1 MTKKMTEE
9 IKYLNVN
16 ELKPFEEHPFKVRID
31 EEMDELVESI
41 KENGVVS
48 PIIARPHKDGGYEI
62 ISGHRRA
69 KACEILQLEQAPVIV
84 KDIDDD
90 TAVIL
95 VVDSNLNRENIL
107 PSEKA
112 FAYQMKLE
120 AIKRKAGRPTKEKMR
135 NLDGKVV
142 STVGDENCGQ
152 FVHNK
157 LDPKT
162 RDLLGVEAG
171 ESGRQVQRYI
181 RLTNLIE
188 PLLTMVDEK
197 QIAMTAAVELSYLGS
212 KEQAQ
217 VMEVID
223 AEATAPSIAQAIKI
237 HNFSKEGKL
246 SPAVIESIMQE
257 EKSPKRKV
265 TIGED
270 KINRY
275 FPKSYTK
282 EQIEETVLK
291 LIQGWYRKRQQSHE
305 R

>member
-181 RLTNLIE
+181 RLTNLID
-188 PLLTMVDEK
+188 PLLTVVDEK

>member
-1 MTKKMTEE
+1 MTNKITDE

-31 EEMDELVESI
+31 EEMDELVDSI

-120 AIKRKAGRPTKEKMR
+120 AIKRKAGRPTKD
-135 NLDGKVV
+135 NLCQ
-142 STVGDENCGQ
+142 VGTDLVGVRSDELVAENT
-152 FVHNK
+152 
-157 LDPKT
+157 D
-162 RDLLGVEAG
+162 DSA
-171 ESGRQVQRYI
+171 RQVQRYI
-181 RLTNLIE
+181 RLTNLID

-217 VMEVID
+217 VMEIID
-223 AEATAPSIAQAIKI
+223 AEATAPAIAQAIKI

-265 TIGED
+265 TISED

-275 FPKSYTK
+275 FPKNYTK
-282 EQIEETVLK
+282 EQIEETVLR
-291 LIQGWYRKRQQSHE
+291 LIQGWYKKRQQTHE

>member
-1 MTKKMTEE
+1 MTKKITEE
-9 IKYLNVN
+9 IKYLNVD
-16 ELKPFEEHPFKVRID
+16 ELKPFEEHPFKVHID

-41 KENGVVS
+41 KENGLVS

-62 ISGHRRA
+62 ISGHRRV
-69 KACEILQLEQAPVIV
+69 KACEILQLKQAPVIV

-120 AIKRKAGRPTKEKMR
+120 AIKRKAGRPTKDNVCQIGTDLIGIR
-135 NLDGKVV
+135 
-142 STVGDENCGQ
+142 SDELVAENT
-152 FVHNK
+152 
-157 LDPKT
+157 D
-162 RDLLGVEAG
+162 DSA
-171 ESGRQVQRYI
+171 RQVQRYI
-181 RLTNLIE
+181 RLTNLID

-217 VMEVID
+217 VMDVID
-223 AEATAPSIAQAIKI
+223 AEATAPSIAQATKI

-257 EKSPKRKV
+257 EKSLKRKV
-265 TIGED
+265 TISED

-275 FPKSYTK
+275 FPKNYTK
-282 EQIEETVLK
+282 EQIEETVLR
-291 LIQGWYRKRQQSHE
+291 LIKGWYKKRHQSHE

>member
-69 KACEILQLEQAPVIV
+69 KACEILQLKQAPVIV

-142 STVGDENCGQ
+142 STVVDENSRQ
-152 FVHNK
+152 FVGNLESADIVGK
-157 LDPKT
+157 D
-162 RDLLGVEAG
+162 AG

-181 RLTNLIE
+181 RLTNLID

-237 HNFSKEGKL
+237 HNFSREGKL

>member
-1 MTKKMTEE
+1 MTNKITDE

-181 RLTNLIE
+181 RLTNLID

>member
-120 AIKRKAGRPTKEKMR
+120 AIKRKAGRPTKD
-135 NLDGKVV
+135 NLCQ
-142 STVGDENCGQ
+142 VGTDLVGVRSDELVAENT
-152 FVHNK
+152 
-157 LDPKT
+157 D
-162 RDLLGVEAG
+162 DSA
-171 ESGRQVQRYI
+171 RQVQRYI
-181 RLTNLIE
+181 RLTNLID

-217 VMEVID
+217 VMEIID

-265 TIGED
+265 TISED

-275 FPKSYTK
+275 FPKNYTK
-282 EQIEETVLK
+282 EQIEETVLR
-291 LIQGWYRKRQQSHE
+291 LIQGWYKKRQQTHE

>member
-1 MTKKMTEE
+1 MNKKMTEE

-48 PIIARPHKDGGYEI
+48 PIIARQHKDGGYEI

-120 AIKRKAGRPTKEKMR
+120 AIKRKAGRPTKESMR
-135 NLDGKVV
+135 NLDGKIV
-142 STVGDENCGQ
+142 STVVDENSRQ
-152 FVHNK
+152 FVGNLESADIVGK
-157 LDPKT
+157 D
-162 RDLLGVEAG
+162 AG

-181 RLTNLIE
+181 RLTNLID

-223 AEATAPSIAQAIKI
+223 AEATAPSIAQATKI

-257 EKSPKRKV
+257 EKSPNRKV

-282 EQIEETVLK
+282 DQIEETVLR
-291 LIQGWYRKRQQSHE
+291 LIQGWYKKRQQSHE

>member
-1 MTKKMTEE
+1 MTNKITDE

-31 EEMDELVESI
+31 EEMDELVDSI

-120 AIKRKAGRPTKEKMR
+120 VIKRKAGRPTKD
-135 NLDGKVV
+135 NLYQ
-142 STVGDENCGQ
+142 VGTELVGVRSDELVAENT
-152 FVHNK
+152 
-157 LDPKT
+157 D
-162 RDLLGVEAG
+162 DSA
-171 ESGRQVQRYI
+171 RQVQRYI
-181 RLTNLIE
+181 RLTNLID

-217 VMEVID
+217 VMEIID

-265 TIGED
+265 TISED

-275 FPKSYTK
+275 FPKNYTK
-282 EQIEETVLK
+282 EQIEETVLR
-291 LIQGWYRKRQQSHE
+291 LIQGWYKKRQQTHE

>member
-1 MTKKMTEE
+1 MTKKITEE
-9 IKYLNVN
+9 IKYLNVD

-41 KENGVVS
+41 KENGLVS

-62 ISGHRRA
+62 ISGHRRV
-69 KACEILQLEQAPVIV
+69 KACEILQLKQAPVIV

-120 AIKRKAGRPTKEKMR
+120 AIKRKAGRPTKDNVCQIGTDLIGIR
-135 NLDGKVV
+135 
-142 STVGDENCGQ
+142 SDELVAENT
-152 FVHNK
+152 
-157 LDPKT
+157 D
-162 RDLLGVEAG
+162 DSA
-171 ESGRQVQRYI
+171 RQVQRYI
-181 RLTNLIE
+181 RLTNLID

-217 VMEVID
+217 VMDVID
-223 AEATAPSIAQAIKI
+223 AEATAPSIAQATKI

-257 EKSPKRKV
+257 EKSLKRKV
-265 TIGED
+265 TISED

-275 FPKSYTK
+275 FPKNYTK
-282 EQIEETVLK
+282 EQIEETVLR
-291 LIQGWYRKRQQSHE
+291 LIKGWYKKRHQSHE

>member
-9 IKYLNVN
+9 IKYLNVS

-41 KENGVVS
+41 RDNGVVS
-48 PIIARPHKDGGYEI
+48 PIIARPHKDGGFEI

-69 KACEILQLEQAPVIV
+69 KACKILQFEQAPVIV

-135 NLDGKVV
+135 NLDGKIV
-142 STVGDENCGQ
+142 STVGDENACQVGTDLIG
-152 FVHNK
+152 VRSDK
-157 LDPKT
+157 LVAENAD
-162 RDLLGVEAG
+162 DSA
-171 ESGRQVQRYI
+171 RQIQRYI
-181 RLTNLIE
+181 RLTNLID

-223 AEATAPSIAQAIKI
+223 AEATAPSIAQATKI

-282 EQIEETVLK
+282 KQIEETVLK
-291 LIQGWYRKRQQSHE
+291 LIQGWYKKRQQSQE

>member
-31 EEMDELVESI
+31 EEMDELVDSI

-69 KACEILQLEQAPVIV
+69 KACEILQLKQAPVIV

-142 STVGDENCGQ
+142 STVVDENSRQ
-152 FVHNK
+152 FVGNLESADIVGK
-157 LDPKT
+157 D
-162 RDLLGVEAG
+162 AG

-181 RLTNLIE
+181 RLTNLID

-282 EQIEETVLK
+282 EQIEETVLR
-291 LIQGWYRKRQQSHE
+291 LIQGWYKKRQQSHE

>member
-1 MTKKMTEE
+1 MTKITEE

-31 EEMDELVESI
+31 EEMDELVDSI
-41 KENGVVS
+41 RENGVVS

-69 KACEILQLEQAPVIV
+69 KACEILQFEQAPVIV

-120 AIKRKAGRPTKEKMR
+120 AIKRKAGRPTKESMQ
-135 NLDGKVV
+135 NLD
-142 STVGDENCGQ
+142 ENSRQ
-152 FVHNK
+152 FVGNLESADIVGK
-157 LDPKT
+157 
-162 RDLLGVEAG
+162 EAG

-181 RLTNLIE
+181 RLTNLID

-223 AEATAPSIAQAIKI
+223 AEATAPSIAQATKI
-237 HNFSKEGKL
+237 HNFSREGKL

-257 EKSPKRKV
+257 EKAPKRKV
-265 TIGED
+265 TISED

-275 FPKSYTK
+275 FPKSYSQ
-282 EQIEETVLK
+282 EQIEETVLR
-291 LIQGWYRKRQQSHE
+291 LIQGWYKKRQQSHE

>member
-1 MTKKMTEE
+1 MNKKMTEE

-62 ISGHRRA
+62 ISGHRRV

-142 STVGDENCGQ
+142 STVVDENVGQ
-152 FVHNK
+152 IVPNLIGK
-157 LDPKT
+157 RST
-162 RDLLGVEAG
+162 EIIGEQSG
-171 ESGRQVQRYI
+171 ESYKQVQRYI
-181 RLTNLIE
+181 RLTNLID

-223 AEATAPSIAQAIKI
+223 AEATAPSIAQATKI

-265 TIGED
+265 TISED

-275 FPKSYTK
+275 FPKNYTK
-282 EQIEETVLK
+282 EQIEETVLR
-291 LIQGWYRKRQQSHE
+291 LIKGWYKKRQQSHE

>member
-223 AEATAPSIAQAIKI
+223 AEAAAPSIAQAIKI

-282 EQIEETVLK
+282 EQIEETVLR

>member
-69 KACEILQLEQAPVIV
+69 KACEILQLKQAPVIV

-142 STVGDENCGQ
+142 STVVDENSRQ
-152 FVHNK
+152 FVGNLESADIVGK
-157 LDPKT
+157 D
-162 RDLLGVEAG
+162 AG

-181 RLTNLIE
+181 RLTNLID

-246 SPAVIESIMQE
+246 SPVVIESIMQE

-282 EQIEETVLK
+282 EQIEETVLR
-291 LIQGWYRKRQQSHE
+291 LIQGWYKKRQQSHE

>member
-1 MTKKMTEE
+1 MTNKITEE
-9 IKYLNVN
+9 IKHLNVN

-31 EEMDELVESI
+31 EEMDELVDSI
-41 KENGVVS
+41 RENGVVS

-120 AIKRKAGRPTKEKMR
+120 AIKRKAGRPTKESMQ
-135 NLDGKVV
+135 NLN
-142 STVGDENCGQ
+142 ENSRQ
-152 FVHNK
+152 FVGNLESADIVGK
-157 LDPKT
+157 
-162 RDLLGVEAG
+162 EAG

-181 RLTNLIE
+181 RLTNLID

-223 AEATAPSIAQAIKI
+223 AEATAPSIAQATKI

-257 EKSPKRKV
+257 EKAPKRKV
-265 TIGED
+265 TISED

-275 FPKSYTK
+275 FPKSYSQ
-282 EQIEETVLK
+282 EQIEETVLR
-291 LIQGWYRKRQQSHE
+291 LIQGWYKKRQQSHE

>member
-181 RLTNLIE
+181 RLTYLID

>member
-1 MTKKMTEE
+1 MTNKITDE

-120 AIKRKAGRPTKEKMR
+120 AIKRKAGRPTKD
-135 NLDGKVV
+135 NLCQ
-142 STVGDENCGQ
+142 VGTDLVGVRSDELVAENT
-152 FVHNK
+152 
-157 LDPKT
+157 D
-162 RDLLGVEAG
+162 DSA
-171 ESGRQVQRYI
+171 RQVQRYI
-181 RLTNLIE
+181 RLTNLID

-265 TIGED
+265 TISED

-275 FPKSYTK
+275 FPKNYTK
-282 EQIEETVLK
+282 EQIEETVLR
-291 LIQGWYRKRQQSHE
+291 LIQGWYKKRQQTHE

>member
-1 MTKKMTEE
+1 MTNKITDE

-41 KENGVVS
+41 RENGVVS

-120 AIKRKAGRPTKEKMR
+120 AIKRKAGRPTKESLR
-135 NLDGKVV
+135 NLDGKIV
-142 STVGDENCGQ
+142 STVVDENSRQIVGNLESADI
-152 FVHNK
+152 VGK
-157 LDPKT
+157 D
-162 RDLLGVEAG
+162 AG

-181 RLTNLIE
+181 RLTNLID

-223 AEATAPSIAQAIKI
+223 AEATAPSIAQATKI

-257 EKSPKRKV
+257 EKAPKRKV
-265 TIGED
+265 TISED

-275 FPKSYTK
+275 FPKSYSQ
-282 EQIEETVLK
+282 EQIEETVLR
-291 LIQGWYRKRQQSHE
+291 LIRGWYKKRQQSHE

>member
-1 MTKKMTEE
+1 MTNKITDE

-41 KENGVVS
+41 KEHGVVS

-69 KACEILQLEQAPVIV
+69 KACEILQLEQAPVMV

-120 AIKRKAGRPTKEKMR
+120 AIKRKAGRPTKD
-135 NLDGKVV
+135 NLCQ
-142 STVGDENCGQ
+142 VGTDLVGVRSDELVAENT
-152 FVHNK
+152 
-157 LDPKT
+157 D
-162 RDLLGVEAG
+162 DSA
-171 ESGRQVQRYI
+171 RQVQRYI
-181 RLTNLIE
+181 RLTNLID

-217 VMEVID
+217 VMEIID

>member
-9 IKYLNVN
+9 IKYLNVS

-41 KENGVVS
+41 RENGVVS
-48 PIIARPHKDGGYEI
+48 PIIARPHKDGGFEI

-135 NLDGKVV
+135 NLDGKIV
-142 STVGDENCGQ
+142 STVGDENVGQ
-152 FVHNK
+152 IVPNLIGK
-157 LDPKT
+157 RST
-162 RDLLGVEAG
+162 EIIGEQSG
-171 ESGRQVQRYI
+171 ESYKQVQRYI
-181 RLTNLIE
+181 RLTNLID

-223 AEATAPSIAQAIKI
+223 AEATAPSIAQATKI

-265 TIGED
+265 TISED

-282 EQIEETVLK
+282 EQIEETVLR
-291 LIQGWYRKRQQSHE
+291 LIKGWYKKRQQSHE

>member
-181 RLTNLIE
+181 RLTNLID

-217 VMEVID
+217 VMEIID

-265 TIGED
+265 TISED

-275 FPKSYTK
+275 FPKNYTK
-282 EQIEETVLK
+282 EQIEETVLR
-291 LIQGWYRKRQQSHE
+291 LIQGWYKKRQQTHE

>member
-1 MTKKMTEE
+1 MTNKTTEE

-41 KENGVVS
+41 KENGLVS

-62 ISGHRRA
+62 ISGHRRV
-69 KACEILQLEQAPVIV
+69 KACEILQLKQAPVIV

-120 AIKRKAGRPTKEKMR
+120 AIKRKAGRPTKDNVCQIGTDLIGIR
-135 NLDGKVV
+135 
-142 STVGDENCGQ
+142 SDELVAENT
-152 FVHNK
+152 
-157 LDPKT
+157 D
-162 RDLLGVEAG
+162 DSA
-171 ESGRQVQRYI
+171 RQVQRYI
-181 RLTNLIE
+181 RLTNLID

-217 VMEVID
+217 VMDVID
-223 AEATAPSIAQAIKI
+223 AEATAPSIAQATKI

-257 EKSPKRKV
+257 EKSLKRKV
-265 TIGED
+265 TISED

-275 FPKSYTK
+275 FPKNYTK
-282 EQIEETVLK
+282 EQIEETVLR
-291 LIQGWYRKRQQSHE
+291 LIKGWYKKRHQSHE

>member
-1 MTKKMTEE
+1 MTNKITDE

-16 ELKPFEEHPFKVRID
+16 ELKPFEEHHFNVRID

-120 AIKRKAGRPTKEKMR
+120 AIKRKAGRPTKD
-135 NLDGKVV
+135 NLCQ
-142 STVGDENCGQ
+142 VGTDLVGVRSDELVAENT
-152 FVHNK
+152 
-157 LDPKT
+157 D
-162 RDLLGVEAG
+162 DSA
-171 ESGRQVQRYI
+171 RQVQRYI
-181 RLTNLIE
+181 RLTNLID

-217 VMEVID
+217 VMEIID

-265 TIGED
+265 TISED

-275 FPKSYTK
+275 FPKNYTK
-282 EQIEETVLK
+282 EQIEETVLR
-291 LIQGWYRKRQQSHE
+291 LIQGWYKKRQQTHE

>member
-9 IKYLNVN
+9 IKYLNVS

-41 KENGVVS
+41 RENGVVS

-69 KACEILQLEQAPVIV
+69 KACEILQLEAAPVIV

-120 AIKRKAGRPTKEKMR
+120 AVKRKTSRATKD
-135 NLDGKVV
+135 NL
-142 STVGDENCGQ
+142 SQ
-152 FVHNK
+152 
-157 LDPKT
+157 
-162 RDLLGVEAG
+162 LGTKIRSDVIVAQEVG
-171 ESGRQVQRYI
+171 ESRNQVQRYI
-181 RLTNLIE
+181 RLTNLID
-188 PLLTMVDEK
+188 PLPTMVDEK

-223 AEATAPSIAQAIKI
+223 AEATAPSIAQATKI

-257 EKSPKRKV
+257 EKAPKRKV
-265 TIGED
+265 TISED

-275 FPKSYTK
+275 FPKNYTK
-282 EQIEETVLK
+282 EQIEETVLR
-291 LIQGWYRKRQQSHE
+291 LIQGWYKKRQQSYE

>member
-1 MTKKMTEE
+1 MTNKTTEE

-31 EEMDELVESI
+31 EEMDELVDSI
-41 KENGVVS
+41 RENGVVS

-120 AIKRKAGRPTKEKMR
+120 AIKRKAGRPTKD
-135 NLDGKVV
+135 NVCQIGTDL
-142 STVGDENCGQ
+142 VGVRSDELVAENT
-152 FVHNK
+152 
-157 LDPKT
+157 D
-162 RDLLGVEAG
+162 DSA
-171 ESGRQVQRYI
+171 RQVQRYI
-181 RLTNLIE
+181 RLTNLID

-223 AEATAPSIAQAIKI
+223 AEATAPSIAQATKI

-257 EKSPKRKV
+257 EKAPKRKV
-265 TIGED
+265 TISED

-275 FPKSYTK
+275 FPKNYTK
-282 EQIEETVLK
+282 EQIEETVLR
-291 LIQGWYRKRQQSHE
+291 LIQGWYKKRQQSHE

>member
-1 MTKKMTEE
+1 MTKKMIEE

-120 AIKRKAGRPTKEKMR
+120 AIKRKAGRPTKD
-135 NLDGKVV
+135 NACQIGTDL
-142 STVGDENCGQ
+142 VGVRSDELVAENT
-152 FVHNK
+152 
-157 LDPKT
+157 D
-162 RDLLGVEAG
+162 DSA
-171 ESGRQVQRYI
+171 RQVQRYI
-181 RLTNLIE
+181 RLTNLIG

-223 AEATAPSIAQAIKI
+223 AEATAPSIAQATKI

-257 EKSPKRKV
+257 EKAPKRKV
-265 TIGED
+265 TISED

-275 FPKSYTK
+275 FPKSYSQ
-282 EQIEETVLK
+282 EQIEETVLR
-291 LIQGWYRKRQQSHE
+291 LIQGWYKKRQQSHE

>member
-41 KENGVVS
+41 RENGVVS

-84 KDIDDD
+84 KNIDDD

-135 NLDGKVV
+135 NLDGKIV
-142 STVGDENCGQ
+142 STVGDENACQVGTDLIG
-152 FVHNK
+152 VRSDK
-157 LDPKT
+157 LVAENTD
-162 RDLLGVEAG
+162 DSA
-171 ESGRQVQRYI
+171 RQVQRYI
-181 RLTNLIE
+181 RLTNLID

-223 AEATAPSIAQAIKI
+223 AEATAPSIAQATKI
-237 HNFSKEGKL
+237 HSFSKEGKL

-265 TIGED
+265 TISED

-282 EQIEETVLK
+282 EQIEETVLR
-291 LIQGWYRKRQQSHE
+291 LIKGWYKKRQQSHE

>member
-1 MTKKMTEE
+1 MTNKITDE

-223 AEATAPSIAQAIKI
+223 AEAAAPSIAQAIKI

>member
-282 EQIEETVLK
+282 EQIEETVLR
-291 LIQGWYRKRQQSHE
+291 LIQGWYKKRQQSHE

>member
-1 MTKKMTEE
+1 MTNKITDE

-31 EEMDELVESI
+31 EEMDELVDSI

-120 AIKRKAGRPTKEKMR
+120 AIKRKAGRPTKD
-135 NLDGKVV
+135 NLCQ
-142 STVGDENCGQ
+142 VGTDLVGVRSDELVAENT
-152 FVHNK
+152 
-157 LDPKT
+157 D
-162 RDLLGVEAG
+162 DSA
-171 ESGRQVQRYI
+171 RQVQRYI
-181 RLTNLIE
+181 RLTNLID

-217 VMEVID
+217 VMEIID

-257 EKSPKRKV
+257 EKSPKCKV
-265 TIGED
+265 TISED

-275 FPKSYTK
+275 FPKNYTK
-282 EQIEETVLK
+282 EQIEETVLR
-291 LIQGWYRKRQQSHE
+291 LIQGWYKKRQQTHE

>member
-1 MTKKMTEE
+1 MTNKITDE

-69 KACEILQLEQAPVIV
+69 KACEILQFEQAPVIV

-120 AIKRKAGRPTKEKMR
+120 VIKRKAGRPTKD
-135 NLDGKVV
+135 NLCQ
-142 STVGDENCGQ
+142 VGTDLVGVRSDELVAENT
-152 FVHNK
+152 
-157 LDPKT
+157 D
-162 RDLLGVEAG
+162 DSA
-171 ESGRQVQRYI
+171 RQVQRYI
-181 RLTNLIE
+181 RLTNLID

-217 VMEVID
+217 VMEIID

-265 TIGED
+265 TISED

-275 FPKSYTK
+275 FPKNYTK
-282 EQIEETVLK
+282 EQIEETVLR
-291 LIQGWYRKRQQSHE
+291 LIQGWYKKRQQTHE

>member
-9 IKYLNVN
+9 IKYLNVS

-41 KENGVVS
+41 RDNGVVS
-48 PIIARPHKDGGYEI
+48 PIIARPHKDGGFEI

-120 AIKRKAGRPTKEKMR
+120 SIKRKAGRPTKDNVCQIGTDLIGIR
-135 NLDGKVV
+135 
-142 STVGDENCGQ
+142 SDELVAENT
-152 FVHNK
+152 
-157 LDPKT
+157 D
-162 RDLLGVEAG
+162 DSA
-171 ESGRQVQRYI
+171 RQVQRYI
-181 RLTNLIE
+181 RLTNLID

-197 QIAMTAAVELSYLGS
+197 QIAITAAVELSYLGS

-223 AEATAPSIAQAIKI
+223 AEATAPSIAQATKI

-246 SPAVIESIMQE
+246 SPVVIESIMQE

-265 TIGED
+265 TISED

-275 FPKSYTK
+275 FPKNYTK
-282 EQIEETVLK
+282 EQIEETVLR
-291 LIQGWYRKRQQSHE
+291 LIRGWYKKRQQSQE

>member
-181 RLTNLIE
+181 RLTNLID

-265 TIGED
+265 TISED

-275 FPKSYTK
+275 FPKNYTK
-282 EQIEETVLK
+282 EQIEETVLR
-291 LIQGWYRKRQQSHE
+291 LIQGWYKKRQQTHE

>member
-9 IKYLNVN
+9 IKYLNVS

-41 KENGVVS
+41 RDNGVVS
-48 PIIARPHKDGGYEI
+48 PIIARPHKDGGFEI

-135 NLDGKVV
+135 NLDGKIV
-142 STVGDENCGQ
+142 STVGDENACQVGTDLIG
-152 FVHNK
+152 VRSDK
-157 LDPKT
+157 LVAENTD
-162 RDLLGVEAG
+162 DSA
-171 ESGRQVQRYI
+171 RQIQRYI
-181 RLTNLIE
+181 RLTNLID

-265 TIGED
+265 TISED

-275 FPKSYTK
+275 FPKNYTK
-282 EQIEETVLK
+282 EQIEETVLR
-291 LIQGWYRKRQQSHE
+291 LIKGWYKKRQQSQE

>member
-1 MTKKMTEE
+1 MTKIMTEE

-41 KENGVVS
+41 KENSVVS

-69 KACEILQLEQAPVIV
+69 KACEILQLKQAPVIV

-142 STVGDENCGQ
+142 STVVDENSRQ
-152 FVHNK
+152 FVGNLESADIVGK
-157 LDPKT
+157 D
-162 RDLLGVEAG
+162 AG

-181 RLTNLIE
+181 RLTNLID

-282 EQIEETVLK
+282 EQIEETVLR
-291 LIQGWYRKRQQSHE
+291 LIQGWYKKRQQSHE